1 MFCVTFFILFL
12 SNSDGILQ
20 IVLDKNTT
28 FLNCFGIRIFFLQ
41 LFEHCCQSCVKHVDL
56 CSSNSLQKII
66 FSVNR
71 PPFRIVYLCLH
82 FKLNILVFYLLFC
95 LKVYER

>member
-28 FLNCFGIRIFFLQ
+28 FLNCFGIRIFF
-41 LFEHCCQSCVKHVDL
+41 FY
-56 CSSNSLQKII
+56 N
-66 FSVNR
+66 F
-71 PPFRIVYLCLH
+71 
-82 FKLNILVFYLLFC
+82 LNTAVRAALNM
-95 LKVYER
+95 